1 MAVIVRH
8 KEFGARYI
16 LLGAGFGAYKS
27 SRPGLLLGNWA
38 PHEKSGDIRVVLV
51 CDSAGVTNWVESVNL
66 EVVSVDGAEPAAIL
80 GGDA

>member
-8 KEFGARYI
+8 KESGARYI

-27 SRPGLLLGNWA
+27 SRPSVLFGNWA
-38 PHEKSGDIRVVLV
+38 PAEKSGDIRVVFV
-51 CDSAGVTNWVESVNL
+51 CDSEGRTGWVESEKL
-66 EVVSVDGAEPAAIL
+66 EVVSVDGAEPGAIL